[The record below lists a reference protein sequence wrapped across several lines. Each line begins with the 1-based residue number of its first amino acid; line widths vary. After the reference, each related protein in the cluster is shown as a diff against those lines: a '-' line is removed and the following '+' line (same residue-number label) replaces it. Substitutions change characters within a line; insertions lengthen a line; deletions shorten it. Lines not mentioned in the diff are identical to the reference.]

1 MTSFYDFGI
10 DVKGRTSGQFKT
22 VCPKCS
28 PDRRNKKDPCLS
40 VNITDGVWNCHHC
53 MWTGSLKKVFV
64 PYTAPKVYKRP
75 KINMQ
80 PIEPKDR
87 AAVYLNKRGITDEVI
102 KRNKISFGKEWMPQT
117 QQEESVIIFPY
128 YKDGVLVNAKFRDGA
143 KNFKQ
148 SKNAEKVF
156 YKVDDIKNNDIENG
170 GTDFCIITEGEIDA
184 LSFEVAGFWNAIS
197 VPDGAPQKKLDENSK
212 KLEYFDNC
220 YKYFDK
226 LQTVF
231 LALDSDA
238 PGKILR
244 DELARRVGKEKCM
257 VVQYPSD
264 CKDANEV
271 LCKHGP
277 EALEDCMSKAE
288 PFPLDGV
295 IQAGEL
301 KDDVMQLY
309 FDGLKPGD
317 KLGHHGFDELISFP
331 SSHLTIITGI
341 PNHGK
346 SAFLDHLMVRLAMRS
361 NWKFGV
367 FSAENNPMS
376 YHVKQLAELLVGKPF
391 KRGFQNSMTVNE
403 LERAVEILSD
413 KIYFIRPE
421 DDKYTLENIM
431 ESAKQLT
438 NQKGIKGF
446 IIDPYNRIELEM
458 KSLNEHQFIN
468 SMLTK
473 LNIMKNILG
482 LHIFLVAHPRK
493 MQKKHNSSVYEVPT
507 LYDIAGSSHFYN
519 QADAGITVYRD
530 FDKGDTEV
538 YVQKCR
544 FKHIGKVGFSVFNY
558 NKANSRYYEE
568 NESQFNAY
576 EKGF

>member
-10 DVKGRTSGQFKT
+10 DVKGRTNGQFKT

-28 PDRRNKKDPCLS
+28 PERRNKKDPCLS
-40 VNITDGVWNCHHC
+40 VNISEGVWNCHHC
-53 MWTGSLKKVFV
+53 AWNGSLKKVFT
-64 PYTAPKVYKRP
+64 PYTPPKVYKKP
-75 KINMQ
+75 TLML
-80 PIEPKDR
+80 EPVKG
-87 AAVYLNKRGITDEVI
+87 AATNYLNERGIIDEVL
-102 KRNKISFGKEWMPQT
+102 KRNNVSYGKEWMPQT
-117 QQEESVIIFPY
+117 GKEESVIIFPY
-128 YKDGVLVNAKFRDGA
+128 FKNGELVNAKFRDGA

-148 SKNAEKVF
+148 SKGAEKVF
-156 YKVDDIKNNDIENG
+156 FKIDDIKNTDTEEG

-197 VPDGAPQKKLDENSK
+197 VPDGAPQKKLQEGSK

-220 YKYFDK
+220 YTYFDK
-226 LQTVF
+226 MKTVY
-231 LALDSDA
+231 LALDSDN

-244 DELARRVGKEKCM
+244 DELARRIGKEKCM
-257 VVQYPSD
+257 VVPYPDD

-271 LCKHGP
+271 LCKHG
-277 EALEDCMSKAE
+277 EEELQHCLAKAE
-288 PFPLDGV
+288 SYPLDGV
-295 IQAGEL
+295 IQAHEL

-317 KLGHHGFDELISFP
+317 KIGHSGFDELASFP
-331 SSHLTIITGI
+331 PSHLTIITGI

-346 SAFLDHLMVRLAMRS
+346 SAFLDHLMVRLALRS
-361 NWKFGV
+361 DWKFGV

-376 YHVKQLAELLVGKPF
+376 YHIKQLSELIIGKPF
-391 KRGFQNSMTVNE
+391 KRGFINSMTANE
-403 LERAVEILSD
+403 LERAIEIISER
-413 KIYFIRPE
+413 IFFIRPE
-421 DDKYTLENIM
+421 DDRYTLNNIM

-438 NQKGIKGF
+438 KQKGIKGF

-473 LNIMKNILG
+473 LNIMKNVLG

-493 MQKKHNSSVYEVPT
+493 MQKKHNSSIYEVPT

-519 QADAGITVYRD
+519 QADAGITVYRN

-558 NKANSRYYEE
+558 NKANSRYYVE
-568 NESQFNAY
+568 NESQSNNY
-576 EKGF
+576 EEGF